1 MGLKLFYGTLTLLAS
16 DAPLLEGSRLVER
29 VRTAP
34 EYRLFSLD
42 DFPAMVEAGGN
53 GVSIEAQIWEV
64 PDARWEAILV
74 DEPSRVLRGCDRA
87 RGRPSHREPP
97 CSGRPRGGQRRRG
110 HLELRLVASV
120 QAHTRHRS
128 PRPLRQ
134 LGLPGDRVRRPYEEG
149 LL

>member
-74 DEPSRVLRGCDRA
+74 DEPPEYYAAAIELEDGRHIESLLAPADHVAA
-87 RGRPSHREPP
+87 RGGVDISSSGSWRAYKRTPDTDPP
-97 CSGRPRGGQRRRG
+97 AR
-110 HLELRLVASV
+110 
-120 QAHTRHRS
+120 
-128 PRPLRQ
+128 
-134 LGLPGDRVRRPYEEG
+134 
-149 LL
+149 